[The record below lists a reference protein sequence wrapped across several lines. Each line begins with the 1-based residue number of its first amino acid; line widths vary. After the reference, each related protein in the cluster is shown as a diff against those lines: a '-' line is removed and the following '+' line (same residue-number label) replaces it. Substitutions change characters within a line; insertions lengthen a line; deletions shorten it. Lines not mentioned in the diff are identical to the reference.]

1 MGIAGSRLLS
11 LRGRLSARFWV
22 ELGLGVASAVF
33 ALFTLAWKDWIEI
46 VFRVDPDHHSGELEF
61 GVVAMLVVVTI
72 IAGAVASV
80 EWQRATPALE

>member
-1 MGIAGSRLLS
+1 MWR
-11 LRGRLSARFWV
+11 
-22 ELGLGVASAVF
+22 
-33 ALFTLAWKDWIEI
+33 DWIEI